1 MNFMK
6 ASTRLIDRTTLSD
19 LAAELGVSATL
30 LSQARFPVRS
40 PAHRSP
46 PDGWEAALVK
56 LARQRAL
63 ELTDL
68 ADRLTPAAAPRRVQ
82 RSARRR
88 PRRSSQRRN

>member
-6 ASTRLIDRTTLSD
+6 ASSRLIDRTTLAD

-40 PAHRSP
+40 PSHRSP

-63 ELTDL
+63 ELADL
-68 ADRLTPAAAPRRVQ
+68 AERLTPAAARRRARRSPRR
-82 RSARRR
+82 RAR
-88 PRRSSQRRN
+88 